1 MFKAFNLC
9 SSGSQSWLLGH
20 YYFTYF
26 VRYNHLHLKN
36 FLAAFCIPF
45 CTTWVNLRNS
55 THLSHFLPSGLSS
68 ENLPRDTSEVPIV
81 NSGASCATSLF
92 PPLCCL
98 SELGQLSLSHSHCS
112 DRDRHELSF
121 PSPPQSCPS
130 THWATGHPLFH
141 LFTWDDDKEH
151 GLG

>member
-9 SSGSQSWLLGH
+9 SSGSHSWLLGH

-45 CTTWVNLRNS
+45 CTIWVNLRNS

-81 NSGASCATSLF
+81 KW
-92 PPLCCL
+92 
-98 SELGQLSLSHSHCS
+98 GQLCYLVISTPLLPLRARPAVSEPQSLL
-112 DRDRHELSF
+112 RQGQARAELPISTTILSLHPLGHRTSPF
-121 PSPPQSCPS
+121 PSL
-130 THWATGHPLFH
+130 HV
-141 LFTWDDDKEH
+141 E
-151 GLG
+151 